1 MKIEH
6 EIEVAKPTSMV
17 WDFFQDI
24 PSVVQCMP
32 GAELTGEKGE
42 GVYTGKIS
50 VKLGPLGANF
60 DGEATISPDPDALSA
75 TITGKGVDRRGGS
88 RGRMTVQYQLRETD
102 GGTAVSIEANVSL
115 AGAVAQFGRSGLIK
129 EISNRLIGE
138 FAECLEGKLSAVTV
152 EEAAQ
157 VQAGEVKGIQLFF
170 QTLGSRLKGLFSRSE

>member
-6 EIEVAKPTSMV
+6 EIEVAKPLPMV

-32 GAELTGEKGE
+32 GAELTEDKGD
-42 GVYTGKIS
+42 GVYAGKIS
-50 VKLGPLGANF
+50 VKLGPLSANF
-60 DGEATISPDPDALSA
+60 DGEATITPDPEARSA
-75 TITGKGVDRRGGS
+75 TIAGKGVDRRGGS
-88 RGRMTVQYQLRETD
+88 RGRMTVEYQLSETE
-102 GGTAVSIEANVSL
+102 GGTGVRIEANVSL

-157 VQAGEVKGIQLFF
+157 VQAGEVRGIGLFF
-170 QTLGSRLKGLFSRSE
+170 QTLGSRIKGLFSRSG